1 MGEQFYILP
10 LYAMKGVNL
19 VNPDITGITR
29 NPATGGLEYRYADV
43 SK

>member
-1 MGEQFYILP
+1 
-10 LYAMKGVNL
+10 MKGVNL

-43 SK
+43 RK